1 MTHQNIYPPQLKI
14 AKLKAVRTRI
24 GLFFSSKNL
33 LGALLLVVWGAA
45 FSSSQAVS
53 LSEFPEPRREA
64 PPPSSFYGYA
74 PGRDSLG
81 ESSWFA
87 HTSSNLGAH
96 GLAHA
101 SFFEEHPD
109 FFRIRLGHPTNFHRS
124 YLPLDLSLEIPG
136 LTKPGRII
144 ARVRRDN
151 LSEEVKMVAFGK
163 AAFGVRVANGEIS
176 DIYGDGKIAW
186 DYKDAGWQDWILDIK
201 EDGGAEFRIGDGP
214 TLVLN
219 PRPNVHETLGK
230 MAQYVTFGHK
240 RMGPQRFLDIAEL
253 HFLPHGVA
261 KAEEP
266 KSVLPEG
273 RFLLRYKDGTPHVA
287 GETKAGQPD
296 GWFEVYW
303 PNGVRS
309 SAGRYSGGQKEGVW
323 SYWTREGQLASI
335 ETYEAGV
342 LHGPLVLYSLT
353 PGENSRR
360 VAEYREGK
368 PVSERVEKQN
378 PAVTPPEAR

>member
-1 MTHQNIYPPQLKI
+1 MTHQKHPSKKFKIVPQCVPPTGMAAVI
-14 AKLKAVRTRI
+14 AGKKLLCVLALFVSCAAV
-24 GLFFSSKNL
+24 
-33 LGALLLVVWGAA
+33 
-45 FSSSQAVS
+45 SSSRAVS
-53 LSEFPEPRREA
+53 LSEFPEPRKAA
-64 PPPSSFYGYA
+64 PPPSAFYGYA

-87 HTSSNLGAH
+87 HTSGKLGAH
-96 GLAHA
+96 GLGHA
-101 SFFEEHPD
+101 CFFEEHPD

-163 AAFGVRVANGEIS
+163 AAFGVRVANGQIS

-214 TLVLN
+214 RLVLN
-219 PRPNVHETLGK
+219 PRPDVKETLGK
-230 MAQYVTFGHK
+230 TSQYVTFGHK
-240 RMGPQRFLDIAEL
+240 RMGPQRFLDLAEL
-253 HFLPHGVA
+253 HFLPRGVE

-266 KSVLPEG
+266 KSALPEG
-273 RFLLRYKDGTPHVA
+273 RFLLRYADGKPHVA
-287 GETKAGQPD
+287 GETKSGQPD

-303 PNGVRS
+303 PDGVRS
-309 SAGRYSGGQKEGVW
+309 SAGRYSGGKKEGVW
-323 SYWTREGQLASI
+323 SYWTRDGQLASI
-335 ETYEAGV
+335 ETYEAGT
-342 LHGPLVLYSLT
+342 LHGPLILYSLT
-353 PGENSRR
+353 PEESSRR

-368 PVSERVEKQN
+368 PVSERVDKHDTG
-378 PAVTPPEAR
+378 VTPPEAR